1 MITKAM
7 SKEMKRLP
15 MRIGAA
21 LLLGSVVITLAA
33 CSGGSR
39 VRKPAE
45 LVAVTN
51 QFDLQPVW
59 STSIGSSET
68 FNFHPIVAGDAVYVA
83 SHRGNLA
90 KIDLTTG
97 KKVWEASVP
106 ERLSVGPGSDGR
118 TTVAVTT
125 KGMVYA
131 YDDAGKPIWN
141 VSVGSE
147 VLSEPVVAGGVVV
160 VRALD
165 NRFVGLDAQ
174 TGARKWTYQRQQ
186 SALSLRVGYGMLPIN
201 NEVIVTG
208 FAGGRF
214 GMIAIVNGG
223 LVWETPVSFPKGFS
237 EIERLNDVTAKPS
250 MEGDI
255 LCAVSYQGRIGC
267 GQARNG
273 NLLWFKD
280 YSSYT
285 GTSQSTDMVFSAN
298 DKSYVTAFATKDG
311 TQVWENTQLTFRDVG
326 ESLAVGKVLLMGDAQ
341 GYIHAFSQANG
352 EMVARIRHDSSPISA
367 APIAVG
373 GLILVQSQGGKIAA
387 YSPK

>member
-1 MITKAM
+1 MIKVEMMA
-7 SKEMKRLP
+7 MKRFVNLASTTVLV
-15 MRIGAA
+15 G
-21 LLLGSVVITLAA
+21 LLAITLVA

-39 VRKPAE
+39 VRKPAD
-45 LVAVTN
+45 LVTVTN

-59 STSIGSSET
+59 STSVGSSET
-68 FNFHPIVAGDAVYVA
+68 FNFHPVVAGDAVYAA
-83 SHRGNLA
+83 SHGGKLT
-90 KIDLTTG
+90 KIDLVTG
-97 KKVWEASVP
+97 NKLWEASVP
-106 ERLSVGPGSDGR
+106 ERLAIGPGSDGR
-118 TTVAVTT
+118 TTAAVSI

-131 YDDAGKPIWN
+131 FDDTGKPIWN

-147 VLSEPVVAGGVVV
+147 VLSEPIVAGGLVI

-165 NRFVGLDAQ
+165 NRFIGLDAQ

-186 SALSLRVGYGMLPIN
+186 SALSLRVGYGMLALG

-214 GMIAIVNGG
+214 GMIAIANGG

-250 MEGDI
+250 MDGDVI
-255 LCAVSYQGRIGC
+255 CAVSYQGRIGC
-267 GQARNG
+267 GQARTG
-273 NLLWFKD
+273 ALIWFKD

-285 GTSQSTDMVFSAN
+285 GTSQSADLVFSAN
-298 DKSYVTAFATKDG
+298 EKSHITAFTTKDG
-311 TQVWENTQLTFRDVG
+311 TQFWENTQLQFRDVG
-326 ESLAVGKVLLMGDAQ
+326 ESLAVGRVLLMGDAQ

-367 APIAVG
+367 APLAVG
-373 GLILVQSQGGKIAA
+373 GLILVQSQGGKLAA

>member
-1 MITKAM
+1 MT
-7 SKEMKRLP
+7 KEMKRLP
-15 MRIGAA
+15 MRLGAA
-21 LLLGSVVITLAA
+21 LVLGAVVIALAA
-33 CSGGSR
+33 CSGSSR
-39 VRKPAE
+39 VRKPAD
-45 LVAVTN
+45 LVTVTN

-59 STSIGSSET
+59 STSIGSSES
-68 FNFHPIVAGDAVYVA
+68 FNFHPIVAGDAVYAA
-83 SHRGNLA
+83 SHGGNLV
-90 KIDLTTG
+90 KIDLATG
-97 KKVWEASVP
+97 NKVWSVSVP
-106 ERLSVGPGSDGR
+106 ENLSVGPGSDGR

-125 KGMVYA
+125 KGVVYA
-131 YDDAGKPIWN
+131 YDDTGKPMWN

-165 NRFVGLDAQ
+165 NRFIGLDAL
-174 TGARKWTYQRQQ
+174 TGAKKWTYQRQQ
-186 SALSLRVGYGMLPIN
+186 AALSLRVGYGMLAIG

-208 FAGGRF
+208 FTGGRF
-214 GMIAIVNGG
+214 GMIAIANGG

-267 GQARNG
+267 GQARTG

-298 DKSYVTAFATKDG
+298 EKSYVTAFATKDG

-326 ESLAVGKVLLMGDAQ
+326 ESLAVGRVLLMGDAQ

>member
-1 MITKAM
+1 MT
-7 SKEMKRLP
+7 KEMKHLP
-15 MRIGAA
+15 MRLGAA
-21 LLLGSVVITLAA
+21 LVLGAVVIALAA
-33 CSGGSR
+33 CSGSSR

-45 LVAVTN
+45 LVTVTN

-59 STSIGSSET
+59 STSIGSSES
-68 FNFHPIVAGDAVYVA
+68 FNFHPIVAGDAVYAA
-83 SHRGNLA
+83 SHGGNLV
-90 KIDLTTG
+90 KIDLATG
-97 KKVWEASVP
+97 NKVWSVSVP
-106 ERLSVGPGSDGR
+106 ENLSVGPGSDGR

-125 KGMVYA
+125 KGVVYA
-131 YDDAGKPIWN
+131 YDDTGKPMWN

-165 NRFVGLDAQ
+165 NRFIGLDAL
-174 TGARKWTYQRQQ
+174 TGAKKWTYQRQQ
-186 SALSLRVGYGMLPIN
+186 AALSLRVGYGMLAIG

-208 FAGGRF
+208 FTGGRF
-214 GMIAIVNGG
+214 GMIAIANGG

-267 GQARNG
+267 GQARTG

-326 ESLAVGKVLLMGDAQ
+326 ESLAVGRVLLMGDAQ

>member
-1 MITKAM
+1 MTVKINA
-7 SKEMKRLP
+7 MKRLL
-15 MRIGAA
+15 RLASTTI
-21 LLLGSVVITLAA
+21 LVSVVATALIA
-33 CSGGSR
+33 CSGSSR
-39 VRKPAE
+39 VRKPSE
-45 LVAVTN
+45 LTAVTN
-51 QFDLQPVW
+51 QFDMQQVW
-59 STSIGSSET
+59 STSVGSSEG
-68 FNFHPIVAGDAVYVA
+68 FNFHPIVAGDAVYAA

-90 KIDLTTG
+90 KIDLATG
-97 KKVWEASVP
+97 NKVWEASVP
-106 ERLSVGPGSDGR
+106 ERLSIGPGSDGR
-118 TTVAVTT
+118 TTVAVSTRGT
-125 KGMVYA
+125 VYA
-131 YDDAGKPIWN
+131 YDDTGKPIWN
-141 VSVGSE
+141 VNVGSE
-147 VLSEPVVAGGVVV
+147 VLSEPVVAGGIVII
-160 VRALD
+160 RALD
-165 NRFVGLDAQ
+165 NRFIGFDAQ
-174 TGARKWTYQRQQ
+174 TGVRKWTYQRQQ
-186 SALSLRVGYGMLPIN
+186 SALSLRVGYGMLAIG

-208 FAGGRF
+208 FTGGRF
-214 GMIAIVNGG
+214 GMIAIANGG

-250 MEGDI
+250 MEGEI

-267 GQARNG
+267 GQARTG

-311 TQVWENTQLTFRDVG
+311 TQVWENTQLTYRDVG
-326 ESLAVGKVLLMGDAQ
+326 ESLAVGRVLLMGDAQ

-373 GLILVQSQGGKIAA
+373 GLILIQSQGGKIAA

>member
-1 MITKAM
+1 MIDSVSCVM
-7 SKEMKRLP
+7 RRLSHVF
-15 MRIGAA
+15 ILGVATIA
-21 LLLGSVVITLAA
+21 LVA
-33 CSGGSR
+33 CSGSSR

-45 LVAVTN
+45 LTPVAN

-59 STSIGSSET
+59 TVNVGASES
-68 FNFHPIVAGDAVYVA
+68 FNFHPVVAGDAVYAA
-83 SHRGNLA
+83 SHRGNLV
-90 KIDLTTG
+90 KIDLMSG
-97 KKVWEASVP
+97 KTLWEVSVP
-106 ERLSVGPGSDGR
+106 ERLAIGPGSDGR
-118 TTVAVTT
+118 TTVAVST

-131 YDDAGKPIWN
+131 FDDTGKPIWN

-147 VLSEPVVAGGVVV
+147 VLSEPVVAAGVVV
-160 VRALD
+160 IRALD
-165 NRFVGLDAQ
+165 NRFIGLDAQ

-214 GMIAIVNGG
+214 GMIAIANGG
-223 LVWETPVSFPKGFS
+223 LIWETPVSFPKGFS

-267 GQARNG
+267 GQARTG

-285 GTSQSTDMVFSAN
+285 GTSQSKDLVFSAN
-298 DKSYVTAFATKDG
+298 ERSYVTAFATKDG
-311 TQVWENTQLTFRDVG
+311 SQVWENTQLLFRDVG
-326 ESLAVGKVLLMGDAQ
+326 EPLAIGRVLLMGDAE
-341 GYIHAFSQANG
+341 GYVHAFSQANG
-352 EMVARIRHDSSPISA
+352 ELVARIRHDSSRISA
-367 APIAVG
+367 APIATD
-373 GLILVQSQGGKIAA
+373 GLILIQTQGGKVAA
-387 YSPK
+387 YRPK

>member
-1 MITKAM
+1 M
-7 SKEMKRLP
+7 MKKMHQIP
-15 MRIGAA
+15 ARIIAA
-21 LLLGSVVITLAA
+21 LVLASMTIALTA
-33 CSGGSR
+33 CSGSSR

-45 LVAVTN
+45 LVAVSN

-68 FNFHPIVAGDAVYVA
+68 FNFHPVVAGDAVYVA

-90 KIDLTTG
+90 RIDLASGNKT
-97 KKVWEASVP
+97 WEVSVP

-118 TTVAVTT
+118 TTVAVST
-125 KGMVYA
+125 KGTVYA
-131 YDDAGKPIWN
+131 YDDTGKSIWK

-147 VLSEPVVAGGVVV
+147 VLSEPVVAGGIVV

-214 GMIAIVNGG
+214 GMIAIANGG

-237 EIERLNDVTAKPS
+237 EIERLNDVSAKPS
-250 MEGDI
+250 MEGEI

-267 GQARNG
+267 GQARTG
-273 NLLWFKD
+273 SLLWFKD

-285 GTSQSTDMVFSAN
+285 GTSQSPGMVFSAN
-298 DKSYVTAFATKDG
+298 DKSHVTAFATKDG
-311 TQVWENTQLTFRDVG
+311 TQIWENTQLTYRDVG
-326 ESLAVGKVLLMGDAQ
+326 ESLAIGKVLLMGDAQ
-341 GYIHAFSQANG
+341 GYIHAFAQANG

>member
-1 MITKAM
+1 MT
-7 SKEMKRLP
+7 KEMKRLP
-15 MRIGAA
+15 MRLGAA
-21 LLLGSVVITLAA
+21 LVLGAVVIALAA
-33 CSGGSR
+33 CSGSSR

-45 LVAVTN
+45 LVTVTN

-59 STSIGSSET
+59 STSIGSSES
-68 FNFHPIVAGDAVYVA
+68 FNFHPIVAGDAVYAA
-83 SHRGNLA
+83 SHGGNLV
-90 KIDLTTG
+90 KIDLATG
-97 KKVWEASVP
+97 NKVWSVSVP
-106 ERLSVGPGSDGR
+106 ENLSVGPGSDGR

-125 KGMVYA
+125 KGVVYA
-131 YDDAGKPIWN
+131 YDDTGKPMWN

-165 NRFVGLDAQ
+165 NRFIGLDAL
-174 TGARKWTYQRQQ
+174 TGAKKWTYQRQQ
-186 SALSLRVGYGMLPIN
+186 AALSLRVGYGMLAIG

-208 FAGGRF
+208 FTGGRF
-214 GMIAIVNGG
+214 GMIAIANGG

-267 GQARNG
+267 GQARTG

-326 ESLAVGKVLLMGDAQ
+326 ESLAVGRVLLMGDAQ